1 MTTDA
6 STVASRQKKGFG
18 GNYTMVFRQLA
29 TQNRD
34 GDERD
39 NGYIEHPTAP
49 VWCIFLLLLLGVVIP
64 SQATTYYLNTS
75 SGSPSN
81 PGTTT
86 QPWKTMAE
94 VASKAVAGD
103 IVQIQMADAQTY
115 AVLWPDHVS
124 YRANTIQQFGITW
137 KFRDYHTVGQFA
149 NGDFWVVGPITITS
163 ITPASTCVDGRV
175 MNGSML
181 NPSPTN
187 QSQGYDNSM
196 YANTYSAALNVALDR
211 SASNPLVVQP
221 GSSLISTISIAKAG
235 AIPQLERAAILTVL
249 DTIPMA
255 GSFRPAYAGTDK
267 TVKFN
272 KSQLNYSLLRSLPP
286 VPNTPSLHS
295 VEAKFAA
302 PWLDHQRGWPQ
313 RMQHPSLN
321 MPDYGREIH
330 GEIGIGGL
338 MLHLNFPVEQKQTLM
353 IRYVQLGIDF
363 YGIIKAGGNWNWVGE
378 GGHGGGRKWPILFAG
393 MVLNDPE
400 MKSIGQKSGDYLYS
414 NGYGPGNCPPD
425 YVHFGEDD
433 QTFYV
438 SQLDVTLT
446 NGPKWKPDTR
456 NGPPSPYTQ
465 TDIGLPEW
473 GIAHAHVPEHSD
485 KALYTIY
492 RGVAC
497 PPFNGTAL
505 AALLTPGAKELWNH
519 NAYFDYTDR
528 YHAFTGPGG
537 KYEGYWHTWSAFS
550 DNMWHAYRAQCGPVW
565 SETQSSGTIP
575 ALTLIGD
582 KQVETGQTLTFTVN
596 AVYTGQGTLAY
607 SATGLPSGA
616 TFANRTFSWTPTSN
630 SVGTHQVTFTVSD
643 GQAQDSQTI
652 TITVSRPNA
661 APILGGIGNKSVN
674 ENQTLSF
681 TVSATDADGD
691 SLTYSAIGL
700 PDGATFTGQTF
711 AWTPSFTQAGSY
723 SVTFTVS
730 DGKTQDSQTITISVV
745 NVNRPPTLAA
755 IGDRSISEDETLA
768 LTISGTDPDG
778 TVLTYS
784 ASGLPA
790 GATFTGQNFSWTP
803 GADQVGSHQITF
815 TVSDGSLTASETI
828 AVMVVGSAPDTTAP
842 VVARQSPAPGTIQV
856 PLNNLITFHV
866 TDAGKGVNA
875 SSVTVLLDD
884 QIIYQGN
891 TALYTSA
898 LGRCIRSGSKH
909 DYQFTYQHNEQFEF
923 DHEIRVT
930 VNAADLAGNVMSPT
944 TYSFSTEM
952 RTFGSHHRVSQVGT
966 LAKGAPVTVGDA
978 AGNMWAAWHAGPVG
992 ARDIFLARRPAGQND
1007 FDNPVQITNHPL
1019 DQCHPD
1025 LALAFDGTLYVV
1037 WQDNRKGHWNIY
1049 LSVSTDSG
1057 RTFSKE
1063 TAVADVDNNQTAPAV
1078 VVDGASPGRVY
1089 VAWQDDR
1096 NGNQDIYVAHS
1107 TNAFAGSTVT
1117 RVTTNTADQTEPDM
1131 AVGADDTVYLVWTD
1145 RRNGQADLYAA
1156 ASNASWANVP
1166 LVTGAGDQTSP
1177 ALAVTP
1183 GGSTVHLL
1191 WVNRVS
1197 GDADVYYASFND
1209 LPSSPLSG
1217 VNIIDDTS
1225 GADQVAPSI
1234 ACNSAGKVFACWQDD
1249 RNIGAYGTDTDLYFT
1264 ELSNGAVKT
1273 NVLLSGSARASRTE
1287 PAIALS
1293 TDEQPYIVWAES
1305 RDSYSD
1311 IYWAATTYLDSTP
1324 LYSATI
1330 NPTSQTTIGTSPE
1343 AIART
1348 SDVSIVVPAGAYPSG
1363 VRVTISKI
1371 LNPVVSPED
1380 CLGSYDFGPS
1390 GIEFNQPITVTIP
1403 YPADAFSRPAR
1414 AYWYNSL
1421 TGALSQQGITDVENI
1436 VINSNLHALRFKTT
1450 HFTPYYLVA
1459 NDAKIMTFAGT
1470 DGSSGGCSMSTTGN
1484 GSPRHLFVPYAVV
1497 VVFMAVLRHK
1507 DKKRAAERFES

>member
-1 MTTDA
+1 MGLNNLLRFHRTRRFRLLTATFLCFNFVCKTATAKVYYVSPTAGNADNPGTSINA
-6 STVASRQKKGFG
+6 PWTLAKAKSTA
-18 GNYTMVFRQLA
+18 
-29 TQNRD
+29 RD
-34 GDERD
+34 GDVI
-39 NGYIEHPTAP
+39 Y
-49 VWCIFLLLLLGVVIP
+49 LLAGNY
-64 SQATTYYLNTS
+64 SATTFGMPGDAAGTADAWITYQSDPAHPFGAKFSSITFQGDRPLYIKIMDLDVECVSGKAAVQVVSNASSVIIKNCKIHGKANGNGPSYANVLVSGTKDVLVEDCEIYY
-75 SGSPSN
+75 SGRT
-81 PGTTT
+81 GHGV
-86 QPWKTMAE
+86 QLD
-94 VASKAVAGD
+94 ASKAVVIRRCHVHD
-103 IVQIQMADAQTY
+103 IVSSGIRTSGGEY
-115 AVLWPDHVS
+115 
-124 YRANTIQQFGITW
+124 YTIEYNRIHDQREDW
-137 KFRDYHTVGQFA
+137 
-149 NGDFWVVGPITITS
+149 
-163 ITPASTCVDGRV
+163 
-175 MNGSML
+175 
-181 NPSPTN
+181 NP
-187 QSQGYDNSM
+187 
-196 YANTYSAALNVALDR
+196 
-211 SASNPLVVQP
+211 
-221 GSSLISTISIAKAG
+221 
-235 AIPQLERAAILTVL
+235 
-249 DTIPMA
+249 
-255 GSFRPAYAGTDK
+255 
-267 TVKFN
+267 
-272 KSQLNYSLLRSLPP
+272 
-286 VPNTPSLHS
+286 
-295 VEAKFAA
+295 
-302 PWLDHQRGWPQ
+302 
-313 RMQHPSLN
+313 
-321 MPDYGREIH
+321 EIH
-330 GEIGIGGL
+330 GSGISIHSHYTTIRGNIVYDYGNTRPIRFYQSWAGPDGYHDMLVENNLVFKTPGYSRVMWWPEFIDVGPRCIFRNNTFLLSCWIYFAQNADGSGLSIHNNVFAGGL
-338 MLHLNFPVEQKQTLM
+338 TLDNFGTTTTLRTQTCAQSRAKWDFVSEGNNIFRSLNANGNGYICSFSKFAETSNSIVAGNSSYFAVGSFFESRDGEYPYQLAQNSPAIGFGDPANTAMTDLLGQTRDTTPDVGCYER
-353 IRYVQLGIDF
+353 IGF
-363 YGIIKAGGNWNWVGE
+363 SGN
-378 GGHGGGRKWPILFAG
+378 RPPILATLANQEATVG
-393 MVLNDPE
+393 INLTLEITGTDLD
-400 MKSIGQKSGDYLYS
+400 GDAIQFS
-414 NGYGPGNCPPD
+414 
-425 YVHFGEDD
+425 
-433 QTFYV
+433 V
-438 SQLDVTLT
+438 S
-446 NGPKWKPDTR
+446 
-456 NGPPSPYTQ
+456 
-465 TDIGLPEW
+465 GLPE
-473 GIAHAHVPEHSD
+473 
-485 KALYTIY
+485 
-492 RGVAC
+492 
-497 PPFNGTAL
+497 
-505 AALLTPGAKELWNH
+505 GASFSEQV
-519 NAYFDYTDR
+519 
-528 YHAFTGPGG
+528 FT
-537 KYEGYWHTWSAFS
+537 
-550 DNMWHAYRAQCGPVW
+550 
-565 SETQSSGTIP
+565 
-575 ALTLIGD
+575 
-582 KQVETGQTLTFTVN
+582 
-596 AVYTGQGTLAY
+596 
-607 SATGLPSGA
+607 
-616 TFANRTFSWTPTSN
+616 WTPAPGQIG
-630 SVGTHQVTFTVSD
+630 VHQVTFTVSD
-643 GQAQDSQTI
+643 GQAQDSKTI

-711 AWTPSFTQAGSY
+711 AWTPGFTQAGSY

-784 ASGLPA
+784 ASGLPV

-1025 LALAFDGTLYVV
+1025 LALASDGTLYVV

-1197 GDADVYYASFND
+1197 GNADVYYVSFND

-1225 GADQVAPSI
+1225 GADQAAPSI

-1293 TDEQPYIVWAES
+1293 ADEQPYIVWAES

-1484 GSPRHLFVPYAVV
+1484 GSPRHLLVPYAVV